1 VTILYRIRNI
11 RKSYGQ
17 RTVLAIDDLAVHAG
31 KLYTLTGANGSGKT
45 TLLSILAFLTP
56 PTSGELIY
64 GGGPVRWNNAALLAH
79 RREVTLLHQSPY
91 LFNRSVA
98 SNVAFGLRMRG
109 IRGDEQHRRVE
120 EALELVGLSG
130 FGRRSARELSGGEA
144 QRVAMARALVLR
156 PRVLLLDEPLANVDR
171 QTSDLLE
178 KLIVSLPGRGTTII
192 MTTHDPE
199 HPDRLGGE
207 LIHLVAGELAGPV
220 PSDSSPVKEGEYIQ
234 CRPLKKPAAS
244 FLTV

>member
-1 VTILYRIRNI
+1 MHIIYRLRNI
-11 RKSYGQ
+11 RKSYGR
-17 RTVLAIDDLAVHAG
+17 RTVLAIDDLVLRAG
-31 KLYTLTGANGSGKT
+31 NLYTLTGANGSGKT
-45 TLLSILAFLTP
+45 TLLSLLAFLTQ

-64 GGGPVRWNNAALLAH
+64 EGGPVRWNNAALLPP

-91 LFNRSVA
+91 LFSGTVA
-98 SNVAFGLRMRG
+98 SNVAFGLRVRG
-109 IRGDEQHRRVE
+109 VRGEEQHRRVE

-130 FGRRSARELSGGEA
+130 FGHRRARELSGGEA

-171 QTSDLLE
+171 QTSDLIE
-178 KLIVSLPGRGTTII
+178 KLVVSLPCRGTTVI

-207 LIHLVAGELAGPV
+207 LIHLVAGELAEPV
-220 PSDSSPVKEGEYIQ
+220 PSGASSVKEGEYEQ

-244 FLTV
+244 FLTA

>member
-1 VTILYRIRNI
+1 MNILYRLSNI
-11 RKSYGQ
+11 RKTYGQ
-17 RTVLAIDDLAVHAG
+17 RTVLAINDLAICAG

-45 TLLSILAFLTP
+45 TLLSILAFLAQ
-56 PTSGELIY
+56 PTSGELFY
-64 GGGPVRWNNAALLAH
+64 GGEPVRWKNGALLAL

-91 LFNRSVA
+91 LFNGNVA
-98 SNVAFGLRMRG
+98 SNIAFGLRVRG
-109 IRGDEQHRRVE
+109 IKGDDQRRRVE
-120 EALELVGLSG
+120 GALELVGLSG

-171 QTSDLLE
+171 TTSSLLE
-178 KLIVSLPGRGTTII
+178 ELIVNLPGQGTTVI

-207 LIHLVAGELAGPV
+207 LIHLVAGELSGPV
-220 PSDSSPVKEGEYIQ
+220 PTCASPMKEGEFEQ

-244 FLTV
+244 FLAA